1 MKNGDVLRYV
11 SCIVV
16 AALGCMLFGC
26 DIDIVSPVS
35 SYIVET
41 VPVYDYVEVVDVSYV
56 DVGYYDYVEVGW

>member
-1 MKNGDVLRYV
+1 MKKGDVLWCV
-11 SCIVV
+11 SCVI
-16 AALGCMLFGC
+16 AIALGCMLFGC

-41 VPVYDYVEVVDVSYV
+41 VPIYDYVEVV